1 MYPKSAPTKR
11 EVHDLTHA
19 VLQTCLKL
27 TDYSRKFS
35 ANQMISVLLFGVCQ
49 AISLSA
55 ACRRLASFPSDETV
69 RKALVV
75 TLPEREELETRLNAG
90 LANLVPKALRKGKWP
105 IAIDY
110 CDLPYYGKKTP
121 DVRRGRAQRG
131 TTRYHTYATAFV
143 VRKGYRFTLAATW
156 VSPDDSMI
164 DVLERLLERIDR
176 IGVKIRFL
184 LMDRGFYE
192 ADVLRYLKQAKR
204 PYLIP
209 VKLRGRRPKDLAA
222 STSAYQF
229 LSWRRS
235 GWSEYSWNDKT
246 GQETTVNICV
256 SLRQYV
262 RHGRRQRQVLLFAYW
277 GFKPSSPTW
286 VRETYRERFGIE
298 TSYRQVNQARI
309 PTTSRDP
316 LRRFLF
322 VVLALIV
329 RNVWAWIHLVYFKAR
344 GQLQLEIMP
353 FRDMLYIIEQF
364 IEVVYK
370 CIEIFGSPQA
380 STTGLQSAINE

>member
-204 PYLIP
+204 PYLI
-209 VKLRGRRPKDLAA
+209 LRYASILAWRLGAGFSLRRQVGCGCCGALERRFAAAWRILLA
-222 STSAYQF
+222 
-229 LSWRRS
+229 LP
-235 GWSEYSWNDKT
+235 T
-246 GQETTVNICV
+246 GQLE
-256 SLRQYV
+256 RQDAELQHV
-262 RHGRRQRQVLLFAYW
+262 V
-277 GFKPSSPTW
+277 
-286 VRETYRERFGIE
+286 
-298 TSYRQVNQARI
+298 QA
-309 PTTSRDP
+309 
-316 LRRFLF
+316 
-322 VVLALIV
+322 
-329 RNVWAWIHLVYFKAR
+329 
-344 GQLQLEIMP
+344 
-353 FRDMLYIIEQF
+353 
-364 IEVVYK
+364 
-370 CIEIFGSPQA
+370 
-380 STTGLQSAINE
+380 